1 MWYRFGTIPNVRF
14 SPLLDLHIPCLLYCF
29 SGGMIAPLLG
39 GMLLVIDRS
48 IPVYTS
54 VVGFVISG
62 CCVLLL
68 KDDSTRK
75 RGGMRAIVH

>member
-1 MWYRFGTIPNVRF
+1 
-14 SPLLDLHIPCLLYCF
+14 
-29 SGGMIAPLLG
+29 MIAPLIG

-68 KDDSTRK
+68 KDDNSPRK
-75 RGGMRAIVH
+75 RGGMRSIVH